1 MNHKLSIMYQE
12 AEQWY
17 YYRPR
22 AEKLYQ
28 IPSEKLILFQAF
40 RQRLVISL
48 AVGAVVY
55 SFYPESWILALFA
68 GVLFYL
74 LATTHFHQKL
84 LPGLLLQQ
92 NLNWDEFS
100 VHQKQGHTTE
110 PAKLLLAA
118 IAGVI
123 VIVAAFFVTNEPLNR
138 AIIILFGL
146 AIILSVSQQL
156 NA

>member
-40 RQRLVISL
+40 RQRLVIAI

-74 LATTHFHQKL
+74 LATTHFYQKL

-92 NLNWDEFS
+92 NLNWDEFRA
-100 VHQKQGHTTE
+100 HQKQEYATE

-138 AIIILFGL
+138 VIIILFGL